1 MSRTLLSNGA
11 CFNPAK
17 LVRSISTMCSS
28 WLKTKA
34 NGSRK
39 MSNCPPHNLKFLI
52 GHFYALNRCPS
63 EICLVLP
70 FFLLSCQQFCLEA
83 LINCFDTK
91 NLSLDRK
98 SHSHTSKG
106 TPFFRFFFLTQKICV
121 LKASTSF
128 NKFGFYQL

>member
-1 MSRTLLSNGA
+1 M
-11 CFNPAK
+11 
-17 LVRSISTMCSS
+17 
-28 WLKTKA
+28 
-34 NGSRK
+34 
-39 MSNCPPHNLKFLI
+39 KFLI
-52 GHFYALNRCPS
+52 GHFYALNRCPT

-106 TPFFRFFFLTQKICV
+106 TPFLRFFFLTQKICV
-121 LKASTSF
+121 FKAITSF